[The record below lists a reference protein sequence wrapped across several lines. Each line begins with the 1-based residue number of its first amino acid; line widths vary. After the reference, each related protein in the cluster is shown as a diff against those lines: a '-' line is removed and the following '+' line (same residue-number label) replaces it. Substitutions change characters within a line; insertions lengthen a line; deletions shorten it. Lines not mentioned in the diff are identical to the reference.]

1 MKLLAQ
7 VQLFKR
13 AAFPEYVCRAS
24 DTADSVTSSLL
35 SFTLTAYTATVTL
48 DETSTRVCLGRIIHL
63 YIFLYSDSVTFLSS
77 VFVLQK
83 K

>member
-13 AAFPEYVCRAS
+13 AALPECVCRAI
-24 DTADSVTSSLL
+24 DTADSVTAVHTRYWHCHGDNVEEASI
-35 SFTLTAYTATVTL
+35 
-48 DETSTRVCLGRIIHL
+48 RVCLGSIIHV

-83 K
+83 NK

>member
-13 AAFPEYVCRAS
+13 AAFLEYVCRAF

-35 SFTLTAYTATVTL
+35 SFTLTAYTAMVTI
-48 DETSTRVCLGRIIHL
+48 GRDKYPCVSGKHYTLVHFFIL
-63 YIFLYSDSVTFLSS
+63 
-77 VFVLQK
+77 
-83 K
+83 